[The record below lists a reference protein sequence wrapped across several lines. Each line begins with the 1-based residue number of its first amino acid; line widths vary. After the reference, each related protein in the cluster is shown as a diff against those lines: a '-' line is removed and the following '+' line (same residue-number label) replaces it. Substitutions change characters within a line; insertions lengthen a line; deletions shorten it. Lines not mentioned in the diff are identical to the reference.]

1 MLNTESTLA
10 YSSCRVNTNVNYG
23 ITALLEV
30 RAMSEDEKPF
40 LTIPEVAAMI
50 GVSSVRAYQMAAQ
63 GSFPCVR
70 LSPRRLRVPRAA
82 FRSWLDSQTAL
93 ALANVK

>member
-1 MLNTESTLA
+1 
-10 YSSCRVNTNVNYG
+10 
-23 ITALLEV
+23 
-30 RAMSEDEKPF
+30 MSEVERPF
-40 LTIPEVAAMI
+40 LTIPEVAVML

-63 GSFPCVR
+63 GAFPCIR

-93 ALANVK
+93 ALANVGGGGA